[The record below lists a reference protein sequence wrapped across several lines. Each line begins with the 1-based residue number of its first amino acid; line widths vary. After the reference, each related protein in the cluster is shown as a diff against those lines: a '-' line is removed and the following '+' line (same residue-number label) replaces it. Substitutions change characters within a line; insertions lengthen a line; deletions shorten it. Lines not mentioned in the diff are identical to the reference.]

1 MVLPNV
7 NYLAVLVSGVVIFVL
22 GGLWYSPVLF
32 AKPWTRLMGQTEEEI
47 KALMAAPGAK
57 AAMAGMYAMAFVVAL
72 VTSWVLAIVLNH
84 FGNLSALR
92 GAEVGALCWLGFAAT
107 TSFATSLFSTQ
118 PKALWLINSGYNL
131 VSFVLSGIILAV
143 WR

>member
-1 MVLPNV
+1 MPQV
-7 NYLAVLVSGVVIFVL
+7 NYLAVLVSGVVIFIL

-32 AKPWTRLMGQTEEEI
+32 AKPWTSLMGKNEEEM
-47 KALMAAPGAK
+47 KAYMARPEAK
-57 AAMAGMYAMAFVVAL
+57 RAMPIMYGLAL
-72 VTSWVLAIVLNH
+72 VSGLVIAWVMAIVVKH
-84 FGNLSALR
+84 FPPLSALR

-107 TSFATSLFSTQ
+107 TSYATSLFSMQ

-131 VSFVLSGIILAV
+131 VSFVISGIILAV